1 MAFNSNGGITQEFLD
16 ELKFKCDI
24 VSVISGYIRLDKKGG
39 KYFGCCPFH
48 NEKTA
53 SFCVNTDG
61 QYYHCFGCGAS
72 GNVINFVMEMESLS
86 FIDAVK
92 FLAEKA
98 GMEMPEVKLDPD
110 YKKKREKKDVLL
122 SLMKDTAHYYRNNL
136 LREVEENNACH
147 YNDCHHHKKG
157 YKHFANASHA
167 FSISCHNFSPKFD
180 NLF

>member
-1 MAFNSNGGITQEFLD
+1 MAVNSNGGITQEFLD

-72 GNVINFVMEMESLS
+72 GYIQ
-86 FIDAVK
+86 I
-92 FLAEKA
+92 
-98 GMEMPEVKLDPD
+98 
-110 YKKKREKKDVLL
+110 
-122 SLMKDTAHYYRNNL
+122 
-136 LREVEENNACH
+136 
-147 YNDCHHHKKG
+147 
-157 YKHFANASHA
+157 
-167 FSISCHNFSPKFD
+167 
-180 NLF
+180 